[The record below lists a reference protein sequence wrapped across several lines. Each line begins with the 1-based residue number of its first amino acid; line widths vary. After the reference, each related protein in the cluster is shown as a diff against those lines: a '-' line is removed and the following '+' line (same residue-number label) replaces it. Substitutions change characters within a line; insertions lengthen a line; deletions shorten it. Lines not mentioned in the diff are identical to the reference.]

1 MLLFASSA
9 ILAQDEEARKNY
21 TYVEDKRFM
30 SIHDLNNYTFVP
42 NEEEIPDWGK
52 ESIAEG
58 KVQIHVT
65 QSSVYFKGIQDL
77 ESYSI
82 ISKNPSKTGY
92 NLELMDAR
100 NPGRMAIM
108 KIVTDDDLYAHLI
121 YIYSKDFGELTY
133 FLPLKPQAVLE
144 RERNF
149 YTQKTDV
156 IVRSYASLVGTE
168 IIPFE
173 WVDEYKK
180 GYNKAKLSSMDNIS
194 IQFEDEKIIY
204 NKGEQVKD
212 YTIKKAKTSEF
223 KNKNQ
228 PHLTYLVEIQ
238 VEEVGEDFKV
248 YLNKYN
254 LIEVIE
260 IRGSHFFL
268 MN

>member
-1 MLLFASSA
+1 M
-9 ILAQDEEARKNY
+9 ILAQDEPARKNF

-52 ESIAEG
+52 ESIQEG
-58 KVQIHVT
+58 KVQIHIT
-65 QSSVYFKGIQDL
+65 QSNVFFKGIPDI
-77 ESYSI
+77 ESYNI

-92 NLELMDAR
+92 DLELMDAR
-100 NPGRMAIM
+100 NPGRMAVL
-108 KIVTDDDLYAHLI
+108 KVVTDDDLYAHLI

-133 FLPLKPQAVLE
+133 MLPLKPQAVLE
-144 RERNF
+144 REREF

-173 WVDEYKK
+173 WVEEYKK
-180 GYNKAKLSSMDNIS
+180 AYNKAKLSSMDNIK

-223 KNKNQ
+223 KNKAQ

-238 VEEVGEDFKV
+238 VEEVNQDFKI